1 MKHRL
6 ILLATVVAFVLIP
19 IPVRAVDVPD
29 GNRWW
34 SHVRFLADDKLEGR
48 NTGSEGHR
56 QAAAYVAEQF
66 ERSGL
71 KPASSTGYF
80 QTVKLE
86 SKELDEGHS
95 GLSLVRRTST
105 EHLTLGQDAIIGVRG
120 NPSPT
125 IDAELVFAGYGLVIP
140 EANHDDFKGLDVE
153 GKVVVFLQGAPAS
166 IPGPLARTCSPPT
179 NGPRC

>member
-6 ILLATVVAFVLIP
+6 ILVNTVVAFVLIP
-19 IPVRAVDVPD
+19 VPAQADDVPD

-71 KPASSTGYF
+71 KPASSAGYF

-86 SKELDEGHS
+86 SKET
-95 GLSLVRRTST
+95 RR
-105 EHLTLGQDAIIGVRG
+105 
-120 NPSPT
+120 
-125 IDAELVFAGYGLVIP
+125 
-140 EANHDDFKGLDVE
+140 
-153 GKVVVFLQGAPAS
+153 
-166 IPGPLARTCSPPT
+166 GPFRPVA
-179 NGPRC
+179 GPRDEYGTLNSWARCDHRRARKPVSDD

>member
-6 ILLATVVAFVLIP
+6 ILVATVVAFVLIP
-19 IPVRAVDVPD
+19 IPAQADDVPD

-56 QAAAYVAEQF
+56 KAAAYVAEQF

-71 KPASSTGYF
+71 KPASSAGYF

-95 GLSLVRRTST
+95 SLSLVRGTST

-125 IDAELVFAGYGLVIP
+125 IDAELVFAGYGLAIP
-140 EANHDDFKGLDVE
+140 EADHDDFKELDVQ
-153 GKVVVFLQGAPAS
+153 GKVVVFLQGAPPPS
-166 IPGPLARTCSPPT
+166 RDRWQHTCSPPT
-179 NGPRC
+179 NGPHC